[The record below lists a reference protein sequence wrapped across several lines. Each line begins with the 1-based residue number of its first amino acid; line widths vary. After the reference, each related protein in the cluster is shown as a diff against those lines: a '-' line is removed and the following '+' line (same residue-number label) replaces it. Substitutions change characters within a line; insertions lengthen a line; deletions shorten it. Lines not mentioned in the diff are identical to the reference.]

1 MNSPTGMSSC
11 ALPTNSHSYYVLV
24 NSKEWEANSDV
35 KAFCQLLLQRTLRD
49 EDKYQIGLS
58 KIFFRAG
65 MVAQLEALRTAR
77 LNALVTLVQKNVRRR
92 IAYKQYQDLRQKT
105 IRIQSWWR
113 GVLGRRLAEE
123 TKKHAAAVLIQRVSR
138 AYLQRRSY
146 QQTRQAVVA
155 IQSGTQTRGISTD
168 LIAVRG
174 YQARKRYREGRIV
187 AAAETLQRLFRG
199 R

>member
-1 MNSPTGMSSC
+1 LHGNTSADSVR
-11 ALPTNSHSYYVLV
+11 YYVLV
-24 NSKEWEANSDV
+24 NSKEWEGNSDV

-92 IAYKQYQDLRQKT
+92 IAYKQYQDLRKKT
-105 IRIQSWWR
+105 ITIQAWWR

-123 TKKHAAAVLIQRVSR
+123 TRKHAAAVLIQRASR

-146 QQTRQAVVA
+146 QQTRQAVVT
-155 IQSGTQTRGISTD
+155 IQSG
-168 LIAVRG
+168 
-174 YQARKRYREGRIV
+174 K
-187 AAAETLQRLFRG
+187 
-199 R
+199 